1 MGLSSSQ
8 ARLLSITARITD
20 NEYKS
25 QQIAN
30 QRIKLSDISNN
41 ARKEYNDALNS
52 NTFVYVAYN
61 NYGGYVQTSLSPA
74 ALYEYQPSKNQYAL
88 TNTAGKVLVDNKDAK
103 NFRETDTLAEFLK
116 RYDCLDNVS
125 EMEKYIEQVKVPYE
139 APNEAHKAWEK
150 ECAAIDAQKEKDR
163 EAVENW
169 VDEGMPVWDD
179 EAEREKYTT
188 RTHIFDWQYEES
200 EYSRDLYEMF
210 REASQGCY
218 GHALRDGYNPKENCY
233 MHVLV
238 HMLDLSIS
246 PSNNPIGYPKSFT
259 TTIGTNVSISE
270 SDITGNWINNG
281 YDAYYNKICDSFT
294 PYMVPVSD
302 IIRDGYDPK
311 DGSPVQTLW
320 AYDHLSSELDLSTA
334 KEWEKLISD
343 YYMQSININDTSNDA
358 LLKRLISN
366 YKPNPSGNPIKKTL
380 REKTIDMLYLIT
392 NLEELVPDDSATQE
406 IEYITYYNEILK
418 PLIQTFQE
426 DMNVSL
432 RGYNI
437 VDKYEEDFNESAY
450 NAAREEY
457 EEALANYTPNPPV
470 FDENDPKYAYP
481 KEPPKTVQKE
491 RTEEVT
497 KSVINETLTII
508 DPEKAQWYTNLWY
521 RMNGYDNPEMIE
533 RLRPEIV
540 NDRDEDTTRTDYILS
555 LMDIEKVTDTENFEV
570 LDKNLMGS
578 KDWLNNA
585 LSQGWLTMERVGKT
599 QTSNKYELN
608 WSSIIYTNATDITQ
622 VEDQERISLAEV
634 KYAKTVRDIQ
644 AKDKKLQAD
653 MTKLDTEHNALLTQ
667 YQSIKSAIDKNVERS
682 FKTFQG

>member
-52 NTFVYVAYN
+52 DTFVFMAYN

-125 EMEKYIEQVKVPYE
+125 EKKKYIRRTPV
-139 APNEAHKAWEK
+139 EK
-150 ECAAIDAQKEKDR
+150 ENPEYIAEEERYQKAYDDWKNLEPEKTITQVGEPAWTERLHDSPIYKAIMSTKGCLTH
-163 EAVENW
+163 AVQN
-169 VDEGMPVWDD
+169 
-179 EAEREKYTT
+179 
-188 RTHIFDWQYEES
+188 
-200 EYSRDLYEMF
+200 
-210 REASQGCY
+210 
-218 GHALRDGYNPKENCY
+218 ENCY
-233 MHVLV
+233 MHVLADLLGPGTYTTSPDPNTGETHEYTIYEGRCKEPEHEEAHEKSNGWCWQSNMNHVFEGFVRDYINDESHKVYNHEDHDSV
-238 HMLDLSIS
+238 HWDVVDVTYDGKVYKDVWTYCDGKCDPNMSIKQKIIDLLWKVHDDYVLTADTGGRANERGHIAEFWHFLEFDLDEAKLVEHEAVPGGEIE
-246 PSNNPIGYPKSFT
+246 NPDYAKWLEDEPKKTEYPK
-259 TTIGTNVSISE
+259 TIT
-270 SDITGNWINNG
+270 
-281 YDAYYNKICDSFT
+281 
-294 PYMVPVSD
+294 
-302 IIRDGYDPK
+302 
-311 DGSPVQTLW
+311 
-320 AYDHLSSELDLSTA
+320 
-334 KEWEKLISD
+334 
-343 YYMQSININDTSNDA
+343 
-358 LLKRLISN
+358 
-366 YKPNPSGNPIKKTL
+366 
-380 REKTIDMLYLIT
+380 
-392 NLEELVPDDSATQE
+392 
-406 IEYITYYNEILK
+406 
-418 PLIQTFQE
+418 
-426 DMNVSL
+426 
-432 RGYNI
+432 
-437 VDKYEEDFNESAY
+437 
-450 NAAREEY
+450 EY
-457 EEALANYTPNPPV
+457 EEEP
-470 FDENDPKYAYP
+470 YA
-481 KEPPKTVQKE
+481 VV
-491 RTEEVT
+491 EE
-497 KSVINETLTII
+497 KLTII

-555 LMDIEKVTDTENFEV
+555 LMDIEKVTNTENFEV

>member
-116 RYDCLDNVS
+116 RYDCLDSVS
-125 EMEKYIEQVKVPYE
+125 ETKKYIRRTPVEKENPKYIAEVEKYK
-139 APNEAHKAWEK
+139 KALEDWEK
-150 ECAAIDAQKEKDR
+150 NKPPETIE
-163 EAVENW
+163 VEGTPAW
-169 VDEGMPVWDD
+169 TE
-179 EAEREKYTT
+179 
-188 RTHIFDWQYEES
+188 RTHSSPIYNEIMGTQTECMDFTFQYN
-200 EYSRDLYEMF
+200 Y
-210 REASQGCY
+210 
-218 GHALRDGYNPKENCY
+218 NCY
-233 MHVLV
+233 MHVLTDLLGPGTYTTSKDPNTGETHEYTIYDRACQNPEHEGYHGEENGQSYGWCWQSSYHYNHYSDYV
-238 HMLDLSIS
+238 HEYINDESNQVYEHYDTTTAHHDYVDIRYDGNLYQNVDTYCAGNCDPNMSIKQRIIDLLWKVHGDYQLNNSSGGNANSLHLAEFFHFLEFDLDLATEE
-246 PSNNPIGYPKSFT
+246 YHKAKSGGE
-259 TTIGTNVSISE
+259 I
-270 SDITGNWINNG
+270 
-281 YDAYYNKICDSFT
+281 
-294 PYMVPVSD
+294 
-302 IIRDGYDPK
+302 
-311 DGSPVQTLW
+311 
-320 AYDHLSSELDLSTA
+320 
-334 KEWEKLISD
+334 
-343 YYMQSININDTSNDA
+343 
-358 LLKRLISN
+358 
-366 YKPNPSGNPIKKTL
+366 PNP
-380 REKTIDMLYLIT
+380 DYLDY
-392 NLEELVPDDSATQE
+392 PP
-406 IEYITYYNEILK
+406 K
-418 PLIQTFQE
+418 PE
-426 DMNVSL
+426 
-432 RGYNI
+432 
-437 VDKYEEDFNESAY
+437 
-450 NAAREEY
+450 
-457 EEALANYTPNPPV
+457 PN
-470 FDENDPKYAYP
+470 F
-481 KEPPKTVQKE
+481 PPKTVIE
-491 RTEEVT
+491 YEEEPYAVVEE
-497 KSVINETLTII
+497 KLTII

-644 AKDKKLQAD
+644 ANDKKLQAD

>member
-116 RYDCLDNVS
+116 RYDCLDSVS
-125 EMEKYIEQVKVPYE
+125 ETKKYIRRTPV
-139 APNEAHKAWEK
+139 EK
-150 ECAAIDAQKEKDR
+150 ENPEYIAEEERYQKAYDDWLANEKPKTITL
-163 EAVENW
+163 
-169 VDEGMPVWDD
+169 EGEPAWT
-179 EAEREKYTT
+179 ERVHTSPIYKEIMSSYNQCMQLT
-188 RTHIFDWQYEES
+188 FD
-200 EYSRDLYEMF
+200 
-210 REASQGCY
+210 G
-218 GHALRDGYNPKENCY
+218 KNCY
-233 MHVLV
+233 MHVLTDLLGPGTYTTSPDPNTGETHEYIIYDGDCKNPEHEGFHGQESDQSWGWCWQSSKEYGNYSQFV
-238 HMLDLSIS
+238 HDYINDESHKVYNHEHHENEHWDTVDITYQDKVYSDMQTYCDGTCDPNMSIKQRMVDLLWKFHDAYVLTSSSGGYANRQYRAEFFHFLEFDLDEAIEV
-246 PSNNPIGYPKSFT
+246 PHEATEGGEIENPDYAKWLEDEPKKTEYPK
-259 TTIGTNVSISE
+259 TIT
-270 SDITGNWINNG
+270 
-281 YDAYYNKICDSFT
+281 
-294 PYMVPVSD
+294 
-302 IIRDGYDPK
+302 
-311 DGSPVQTLW
+311 
-320 AYDHLSSELDLSTA
+320 
-334 KEWEKLISD
+334 
-343 YYMQSININDTSNDA
+343 
-358 LLKRLISN
+358 
-366 YKPNPSGNPIKKTL
+366 
-380 REKTIDMLYLIT
+380 
-392 NLEELVPDDSATQE
+392 
-406 IEYITYYNEILK
+406 
-418 PLIQTFQE
+418 
-426 DMNVSL
+426 
-432 RGYNI
+432 
-437 VDKYEEDFNESAY
+437 
-450 NAAREEY
+450 EY
-457 EEALANYTPNPPV
+457 EEEP
-470 FDENDPKYAYP
+470 YA
-481 KEPPKTVQKE
+481 VV
-491 RTEEVT
+491 EE
-497 KSVINETLTII
+497 KLTII

-644 AKDKKLQAD
+644 ANDKKLQAD

>member
-116 RYDCLDNVS
+116 RYDCLDSVS
-125 EMEKYIEQVKVPYE
+125 ETKKYIRRTPV
-139 APNEAHKAWEK
+139 EK
-150 ECAAIDAQKEKDR
+150 ENPEYIAEEERYQKAYDDWLANEKPKTITL
-163 EAVENW
+163 
-169 VDEGMPVWDD
+169 EGEPAWT
-179 EAEREKYTT
+179 ERVHTSPIYKEIMSSYNQCMQLT
-188 RTHIFDWQYEES
+188 FD
-200 EYSRDLYEMF
+200 
-210 REASQGCY
+210 G
-218 GHALRDGYNPKENCY
+218 KNCY
-233 MHVLV
+233 MHVLTDLLGPGTYTTSPDPNTGETHEYIIYDGDCKNPEHEGFHGQESDQSWGWCWQSSKEYGNYSQFV
-238 HMLDLSIS
+238 HDYINDESHKVYNHEHHENEHWDTVDITYQDKVYSDMQTYCDGTCDPNMSIKQRMVDLLWKFHDAYVLTSSSGGYANRQYRAEFFHFLEFDLDEAIEV
-246 PSNNPIGYPKSFT
+246 PHEATEGGEIENPDYAKWLEDEPKKTEYPK
-259 TTIGTNVSISE
+259 TIT
-270 SDITGNWINNG
+270 
-281 YDAYYNKICDSFT
+281 
-294 PYMVPVSD
+294 
-302 IIRDGYDPK
+302 
-311 DGSPVQTLW
+311 
-320 AYDHLSSELDLSTA
+320 
-334 KEWEKLISD
+334 
-343 YYMQSININDTSNDA
+343 
-358 LLKRLISN
+358 
-366 YKPNPSGNPIKKTL
+366 
-380 REKTIDMLYLIT
+380 
-392 NLEELVPDDSATQE
+392 
-406 IEYITYYNEILK
+406 
-418 PLIQTFQE
+418 
-426 DMNVSL
+426 
-432 RGYNI
+432 
-437 VDKYEEDFNESAY
+437 
-450 NAAREEY
+450 EY
-457 EEALANYTPNPPV
+457 EEEP
-470 FDENDPKYAYP
+470 YA
-481 KEPPKTVQKE
+481 VV
-491 RTEEVT
+491 EE
-497 KSVINETLTII
+497 KLTII

>member
-116 RYDCLDNVS
+116 RYDCLDNSQTTEKNIRQTVS
-125 EMEKYIEQVKVPYE
+125 KSAEDKYKE
-139 APNEAHKAWEK
+139 AYDNWIGRKPPETVVTEGKPAWTERSHK
-150 ECAAIDAQKEKDR
+150 
-163 EAVENW
+163 NN
-169 VDEGMPVWDD
+169 P
-179 EAEREKYTT
+179 
-188 RTHIFDWQYEES
+188 FYEEIM
-200 EYSRDLYEMF
+200 RIP
-210 REASQGCY
+210 GCME
-218 GHALRDGYNPKENCY
+218 GALDDDNCY
-233 MHVLV
+233 MHVIDCLLGPGEHETSNGDKFV
-238 HMLDLSIS
+238 IIEG
-246 PSNNPIGYPKSFT
+246 PSNYSETSPVCPEHGNYWCWNTARYTVSDALREYMQT
-259 TTIGTNVSISE
+259 HYCCDGTHDNEIV
-270 SDITGNWINNG
+270 DI
-281 YDAYYNKICDSFT
+281 YDA
-294 PYMVPVSD
+294 
-302 IIRDGYDPK
+302 DGVLRKSQVETYEFHCHMP
-311 DGSPVQTLW
+311 DGSPMTLYKKLVDLLW
-320 AYDHLSSELDLSTA
+320 AVKDDYNVSDVGGTGGAADKTHIGYFWHFLEFDLGEADIIEHPAEPGIEKENQDYLDWL
-334 KEWEKLISD
+334 EEKPD
-343 YYMQSININDTSNDA
+343 INDFSDDFTDEP
-358 LLKRLISN
+358 
-366 YKPNPSGNPIKKTL
+366 YDVIK
-380 REKTIDMLYLIT
+380 
-392 NLEELVPDDSATQE
+392 
-406 IEYITYYNEILK
+406 
-418 PLIQTFQE
+418 
-426 DMNVSL
+426 
-432 RGYNI
+432 
-437 VDKYEEDFNESAY
+437 
-450 NAAREEY
+450 
-457 EEALANYTPNPPV
+457 
-470 FDENDPKYAYP
+470 
-481 KEPPKTVQKE
+481 
-491 RTEEVT
+491 
-497 KSVINETLTII
+497 ETLTII

-555 LMDIEKVTDTENFEV
+555 LMDIEKVTNTENFEV

-585 LSQGWLTMERVGKT
+585 LSQGWLTMEKVGKT